1 MQMTQLVPKLGRND
15 VKLIGRDQFLVF
27 MFLFAVI
34 IAVVLRFSLPPLDR
48 YLAETG
54 VLPNAAFTMR
64 LSDLYP
70 MLVAFFALFEG
81 ALLVGSIFGF
91 MLLDEKDDDTITA
104 MMVTPVSL
112 EQYLLY
118 RIGLPVVLA
127 FFVVLSMVLF
137 INLALLPLG
146 QLLVIAAGAALTA
159 PIVAL
164 FFATFAENKV
174 QGFALSKFG
183 GIAGWIIL
191 GGWFVPEPWQ
201 WLFGL
206 FPPFWVSKA
215 YWMALEGRALW
226 WLVLMIGIVLQAGL
240 IFLLMRRFD
249 QVAHR

>member
-1 MQMTQLVPKLGRND
+1 MQMTQLAPTLGRND
-15 VKLIGRDQFLVF
+15 VKLIGRDRFLIF
-27 MFLFAVI
+27 MFAFAVI

-54 VLPNAAFTMR
+54 VLPNATIALR
-64 LSDLYP
+64 LADFYP

-81 ALLVGSIFGF
+81 ALLVGSVFGF
-91 MLLDEKDDDTITA
+91 MLLDEKDDHTITA
-104 MMVTPVSL
+104 MLVTPVSL

-118 RIGLPVVLA
+118 RVGLPVVLA
-127 FFVVLSMVLF
+127 FFIVLSMVLF
-137 INLALLPLG
+137 IGQALLPLG
-146 QLLVIAAGAALTA
+146 HLVLLAAGAALTA

-183 GIAGWIIL
+183 GIAGWFIL

-226 WLVLMIGIVLQAGL
+226 WVVLLVGVVLQAGL
-240 IFLLMRRFD
+240 MFLLMRRFD